1 METKYIKGVGEKRAK
16 LLAKDLGIN
25 DVRELLY
32 YFPYRYVDRSKFY
45 RIADFDGEMPMVQVR
60 GRFVRFA
67 EEGEGAK
74 RRRVGLFNDGRSIME
89 VVWFSGLKY
98 IAESVVCGVEYVLF
112 GKPSFYRGAYSMVHP
127 EIERADAGRAPT
139 GFRGTYTLSENAR
152 HSNFTQKSLSGI
164 VANALET
171 KYFQEFPETLP
182 SEVTTALHLMPVR
195 DAIRNM
201 HFPQNT
207 RDLQAA
213 RERFKFEELF
223 YIELN
228 ILRYARR
235 RSASIRGHVFGRIG
249 HYFNTFYNNVLPFPL
264 TEAQKRVLREIRGDM
279 RHGRQMNRLLQGDV
293 GCGKTLVAFMA
304 MLMAL
309 DNGYQAAIMAPTE
322 ILAQQHYETLS
333 AWCAPLGIKCARLT
347 GSTRTK
353 PRRDIDAALRDG
365 SLQIL
370 VGTHALLE
378 EKVVFANLGIAII
391 DEQHRF
397 GVAQR
402 AKMWN
407 KGETPPHV
415 LVMTATPIPRTL
427 AMTVYGDLEVSVI
440 DELPPGRKPV
450 ETWLRYDEN
459 RGEVDRLIASQLR
472 QGRQIYMVYPL
483 VHQNDKLNL
492 KSLEKDL
499 EYVREKYPHY
509 TVVCVHGQL
518 KAAEKD
524 YQMQQFVSGE
534 AQIMVATTVIEVGV
548 NVPNASVMVIENAE
562 RFGLSQLHQLRGRVG
577 RGADRSFCVLMSKYK
592 IAAETRK
599 RLTVMTQ
606 TTDGF
611 LVSEAD
617 MQMRGPGDMEGTMQ
631 SGLPFKL
638 QVANLARDGQILTR
652 ARQEAEAILAANPQL
667 VAAEPAADATPDSQP
682 DPAYRL
688 SEEGL
693 ATLRREM
700 RLRFDG
706 QTDWSL
712 IS

>member
-1 METKYIKGVGEKRAK
+1 M
-16 LLAKDLGIN
+16 
-25 DVRELLY
+25 
-32 YFPYRYVDRSKFY
+32 
-45 RIADFDGEMPMVQVR
+45 
-60 GRFVRFA
+60 
-67 EEGEGAK
+67 
-74 RRRVGLFNDGRSIME
+74 
-89 VVWFSGLKY
+89 
-98 IAESVVCGVEYVLF
+98 
-112 GKPSFYRGAYSMVHP
+112 
-127 EIERADAGRAPT
+127 
-139 GFRGTYTLSENAR
+139 
-152 HSNFTQKSLSGI
+152 
-164 VANALET
+164 
-171 KYFQEFPETLP
+171 
-182 SEVTTALHLMPVR
+182 
-195 DAIRNM
+195 
-201 HFPQNT
+201 
-207 RDLQAA
+207 
-213 RERFKFEELF
+213 
-223 YIELN
+223 
-228 ILRYARR
+228 
-235 RSASIRGHVFGRIG
+235 
-249 HYFNTFYNNVLPFPL
+249 
-264 TEAQKRVLREIRGDM
+264 
-279 RHGRQMNRLLQGDV
+279 
-293 GCGKTLVAFMA
+293 
-304 MLMAL
+304 
-309 DNGYQAAIMAPTE
+309 
-322 ILAQQHYETLS
+322 
-333 AWCAPLGIKCARLT
+333 
-347 GSTRTK
+347 
-353 PRRDIDAALRDG
+353 
-365 SLQIL
+365 
-370 VGTHALLE
+370 GTHALLE

-509 TVVCVHGQL
+509 KVVCVHGQL